1 MRWHRSENSRDLP
14 WKGEKDPY
22 KIWVSELMLQQTQAA
37 QVRPYYERFLTAFP
51 SVQALATAA
60 ESAVFKLWEGLGYYS
75 RCRHLM
81 ASAQVIM
88 TRHQGHFPRTYAAI
102 LALKGIG
109 PYTAAAIASFAF
121 DLPYAVVDG
130 NVYRVLTR
138 YRDLSVGVDT
148 TTGRKQLNAL
158 AQELL
163 DKAHPAAY
171 NQAIMDF
178 GAQIC
183 MPALPQCTHCFLES
197 RCLARQRHTVAL
209 RPVKEK
215 KIAVQSRKMS
225 MLCIVYRDKI
235 ILKKRS
241 EKDIWQGLHSLVA
254 LEETEELSVF
264 LKRRGLEPE
273 DYTITPV
280 AKEYKQRLTHR
291 WVYMRFI
298 EVYCRR
304 APGLGAGEF
313 WQPESALKEA
323 AFPKI
328 FNDFLKD
335 KYGACVKI

>member
-37 QVRPYYERFLTAFP
+37 QAAPYYERFLRAFP
-51 SVQALATAA
+51 SVQALAEA
-60 ESAVFKLWEGLGYYS
+60 EETAVFKLWEGLGYYS

-81 ASAQVIM
+81 VSAQVIM
-88 TRHQGHFPRTYAAI
+88 TRYQGRFPRTYAAI
-102 LALKGIG
+102 LALKGVG

-130 NVYRVLTR
+130 NVHRVLTR

-148 TTGRKQLNAL
+148 TAGKKQLNAL

-163 DKAHPAAY
+163 DKADPAAY

-183 MPALPQCTHCFLES
+183 TPVPRCVHCFLES
-197 RCLARQRHTVAL
+197 RCWARQRHTVAL

-215 KIAVQSRKMS
+215 KIAVQSRKML
-225 MLCIVYRDKI
+225 MLCIVYRNKI
-235 ILKKRS
+235 ILQKRE

-254 LEETEELSVF
+254 LDGEEQLYVF
-264 LKRRGLEPE
+264 LKQRGLEAK
-273 DYTITPV
+273 DYTIVPV
-280 AKEYKQRLTHR
+280 AREYKQRLTHR

-298 EVYCRR
+298 EVYCGR

-313 WQPESALKEA
+313 WQPLPALREV

-335 KYGACVKI
+335 KYAADIES